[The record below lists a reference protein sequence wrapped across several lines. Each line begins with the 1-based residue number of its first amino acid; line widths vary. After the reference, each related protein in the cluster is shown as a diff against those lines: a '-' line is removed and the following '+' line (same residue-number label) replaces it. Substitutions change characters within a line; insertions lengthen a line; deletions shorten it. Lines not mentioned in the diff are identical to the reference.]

1 MLPYMKYATNN
12 LQEILNDE
20 KGAVCIYCLK
30 KPLITKS
37 TSTTDIST
45 VICPLC
51 GIDAVVPQ
59 SIIVDNDILLKW
71 HEMGFGNN

>member
-12 LQEILNDE
+12 LQEILNDK
-20 KGAVCIYCLK
+20 KGAICIYCLK

-59 SIIVDNDILLKW
+59 SIIRDNTILLKW

>member
-12 LQEILNDE
+12 LQEILNDK
-20 KGAVCIYCLK
+20 KGAICIYCLK
-30 KPLITKS
+30 KPIITKS

-51 GIDAVVPQ
+51 GIDSVVPL
-59 SIIVDNDILLKW
+59 SIIQDNTILLNWYKL
-71 HEMGFGNN
+71 GFGDN

>member
-12 LQEILNDE
+12 LQEILNDK
-20 KGAVCIYCLK
+20 KGAICIYCLK
-30 KPLITKS
+30 KPIITKS

-51 GIDAVVPQ
+51 GIDSVVPL
-59 SIIVDNDILLKW
+59 SIIQDNTILLNW
-71 HEMGFGNN
+71 HKLGFGDN

>member
-20 KGAVCIYCLK
+20 KGAICIYCLK

-59 SIIVDNDILLKW
+59 SIIQDNTILLKW